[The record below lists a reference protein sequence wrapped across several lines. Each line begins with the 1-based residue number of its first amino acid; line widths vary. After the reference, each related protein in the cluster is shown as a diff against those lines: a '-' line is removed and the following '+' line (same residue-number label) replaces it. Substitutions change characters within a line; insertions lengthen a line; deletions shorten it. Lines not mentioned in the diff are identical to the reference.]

1 MSRRNPAFF
10 VTYDLGLLI
19 YLAFEGASFYPTWRE
34 INLVLIDLEPE
45 EKIGISRTGDLKGL
59 K

>member
-19 YLAFEGASFYPTWRE
+19 YLAFEGASFLPH
-34 INLVLIDLEPE
+34 LERDKPRFNRF
-45 EKIGISRTGDLKGL
+45 GA
-59 K
+59 

>member
-34 INLVLIDLEPE
+34 
-45 EKIGISRTGDLKGL
+45 
-59 K
+59 